1 METRPLEIKYRDE
14 EDEVAPAWQLG
25 RKGGYDR
32 NRSTRLSLL
41 ENNESLFI
49 RRRFSMIRVGF
60 ERRFARRLRNG
71 KEIDRWTNSALE
83 KLRSEL
89 EVAVR

>member
-14 EDEVAPAWQLG
+14 EDEVAPAWQLE

-60 ERRFARRLRNG
+60 ERRFARRLRNRG
-71 KEIDRWTNSALE
+71 TAK
-83 KLRSEL
+83 RSI
-89 EVAVR
+89 VGRIPRSRNCGRN